1 VPTENNEKS
10 GKKKLSLANTAKKF
24 VLDQAVGGPVNTAL
38 FIAGMAGLR
47 GLPSEEIVA
56 TVRSVGF
63 ALSLDWDGVR
73 VSWGGRR
80 GWC

>member
-1 VPTENNEKS
+1 
-10 GKKKLSLANTAKKF
+10 
-24 VLDQAVGGPVNTAL
+24 VNTAL